1 MLCVP
6 WPRSGRLLRHF
17 LFFPPFAAEPIGAS
31 GCQGCVAPSGARPG
45 LDAGASGDYIAW
57 PSKEEKT
64 PLQPAAASG
73 CQGTHGRTER
83 PPASPAGP
91 LAAIAGALALL
102 ATRQHTARIKD
113 RSSNH
118 GAQRPA
124 RGVGARLPP
133 RWPPAHACAASGT
146 CAHRLSPVTRRACDS
161 GPPTPRLAW
170 PALWPA
176 LAASPRWPS
185 CWCAPRG
192 RALTQEPSGITVRTL
207 ARREERPQRTSGRS
221 GTAADLQERSD
232 WQSPRAGVLSGV
244 GF

>member
-1 MLCVP
+1 ME
-6 WPRSGRLLRHF
+6 RITSGMSST
-17 LFFPPFAAEPIGAS
+17 PIGR
-31 GCQGCVAPSGARPG
+31 RP
-45 LDAGASGDYIAW
+45 
-57 PSKEEKT
+57 
-64 PLQPAAASG
+64 
-73 CQGTHGRTER
+73 
-83 PPASPAGP
+83 
-91 LAAIAGALALL
+91 LL

-146 CAHRLSPVTRRACDS
+146 CARRLSPVTRRACES
-161 GPPTPRLAW
+161 GPPAPRLAW

-207 ARREERPQRTSGRS
+207 ARREERPQRTRGRS

-232 WQSPRAGVLSGV
+232 GQSPRAGVRGREASMARAERSGAGACLWSPSGGDEV
-244 GF
+244 RQGAASVRARYRADGGRNEA

>member
-1 MLCVP
+1 MISPGKLVVFVTLGVCG
-6 WPRSGRLLRHF
+6 WGHAWL
-17 LFFPPFAAEPIGAS
+17 PILGVDWGWRGHHQIIMS
-31 GCQGCVAPSGARPG
+31 WVR
-45 LDAGASGDYIAW
+45 
-57 PSKEEKT
+57 KESQQVDKT
-64 PLQPAAASG
+64 YS
-73 CQGTHGRTER
+73 
-83 PPASPAGP
+83 
-91 LAAIAGALALL
+91 
-102 ATRQHTARIKD
+102 
-113 RSSNH
+113 

-146 CAHRLSPVTRRACDS
+146 CARRLSPVTRRACDS
-161 GPPTPRLAW
+161 GRPAPRLAW

-221 GTAADLQERSD
+221 GTAADFQERSD
-232 WQSPRAGVLSGV
+232 WQSPRAGVRGREASMARAERSGAGACLWSPSGGDEV
-244 GF
+244 RQGVASVRARCRADGGPEPCLAAQCEAGAVRR